1 VGEIDNFLS
10 TLNTAIKEH
19 YLWSEKFLCLNL
31 FGGEPD
37 YDIIHSNSHLYC
49 HFSEW
54 LMLRTQGYT
63 LERDMVLAIN
73 HHHQGMHDIARS
85 LAEAVISGTAT
96 RSLVSQYHEQQQ
108 AFIDSIETYK
118 SYLFAYRNQHDTLT
132 GLPLRQLLYQE
143 FPGFL
148 RRCQRNNSTPYL
160 LIMDIDRFKS
170 INDNLGHNAGDYVL
184 QQVAQHLQSG
194 SRDDDRLYRFGGEEF
209 IILLEAKN
217 CQAAQSVAERI
228 RCHLAD
234 SSILVAGQP
243 VNITV
248 TGGLTEVREQEG
260 LHEVIGRADN
270 AMYYGKNN
278 GRNCCVLSQADK
290 NTYQKL

>member
-1 VGEIDNFLS
+1 MFINVGEIDNFLS

-132 GLPLRQLLYQE
+132 GLPLRQLYTRN
-143 FPGFL
+143 FL
-148 RRCQRNNSTPYL
+148 ASLGAARGTIAHHIYL
-160 LIMDIDRFKS
+160 SWILIGLNPSMITWDIMPA
-170 INDNLGHNAGDYVL
+170 I
-184 QQVAQHLQSG
+184 
-194 SRDDDRLYRFGGEEF
+194 
-209 IILLEAKN
+209 
-217 CQAAQSVAERI
+217 
-228 RCHLAD
+228 
-234 SSILVAGQP
+234 
-243 VNITV
+243 
-248 TGGLTEVREQEG
+248 
-260 LHEVIGRADN
+260 
-270 AMYYGKNN
+270 M
-278 GRNCCVLSQADK
+278 CC
-290 NTYQKL
+290 NR